1 MSACIIGRYSDSTF
15 SLRRTV
21 GPTKIIFLSP
31 KKLGQEYEND
41 IFVTDIKKIEGSIN
55 SSRTRREMV

>member
-1 MSACIIGRYSDSTF
+1 MSACIIDRYSDSTF

-21 GPTKIIFLSP
+21 GPTKIILSS
-31 KKLGQEYEND
+31 KKLGKVYGND

-55 SSRTRREMV
+55 SSRTRKEMA

>member
-31 KKLGQEYEND
+31 KKLGKKFEDD
-41 IFVTDIKKIEGSIN
+41 IFVADIKKWKDVSIQVGQEK
-55 SSRTRREMV
+55 R